1 MTRAKRYEG
10 ERLRAEQ
17 WHNMGRDK
25 AWERKRAGERS
36 LAAIIRGQFELYCK
50 TEYDPVECGYLIVT
64 QISTSGRTPAQRKA
78 FGSSGVYFPFP
89 EEIIFTHEEPALEFP
104 SDHLKTKLLMIAG

>member
-10 ERLRAEQ
+10 ERLRAWQ

-25 AWERKRAGERS
+25 AWERKRAGARE
-36 LAAIIRGQFELYCK
+36 LAAIILDKFELYCETK
-50 TEYDPVECGYLIVT
+50 YDPMECGYLIVT
-64 QISTSGRTPAQRKA
+64 EVSVRQENKIPGIRIRRP
-78 FGSSGVYFPFP
+78 G
-89 EEIIFTHEEPALEFP
+89 ELIFAHEEPALEFP

>member
-25 AWERKRAGERS
+25 AWERKCSGMLE
-36 LAAIIRGQFELYCK
+36 LEPIVQGKFELYCE
-50 TEYDPVECGYLIVT
+50 TQYDPVECGYLIVT
-64 QISTSGRTPAQRKA
+64 EISTSDRAVKTEGTYCPH
-78 FGSSGVYFPFP
+78 PH
-89 EEIIFTHEEPALEFP
+89 EIIFTHEEPALEFP